1 MISAVLGVRSEYR
14 IGKRQVP
21 PARTFHSSGV
31 PKHEQIN
38 NVRYPE
44 CDSSEESGEV
54 AS

>member
-14 IGKRQVP
+14 IGKRKVP
-21 PARTFHSSGV
+21 PARTFRSSGV
-31 PKHEQIN
+31 PKHAQIN

-44 CDSSEESGEV
+44 CDGSEESGEV